1 MSNLIRTAQLAD
13 LPQLKAIYNHAVAH
27 STATFDLY
35 PRDDADRLAWFQA
48 HQGKYTLLVCET
60 DGVIAGIE
68 SAQPLTARQRS
79 LSICIQIFAGNT
91 SARSSCRKFSPLPH
105 SSRTLTP

>member
-35 PRDDADRLAWFQA
+35 PRDDADRLAWFQENMPF
-48 HQGKYTLLVCET
+48 L
-60 DGVIAGIE
+60 
-68 SAQPLTARQRS
+68 
-79 LSICIQIFAGNT
+79 
-91 SARSSCRKFSPLPH
+91 SARP
-105 SSRTLTP
+105 TV